1 MAYDV
6 NKLTKLGALKEMGQ
20 RLHGEVETLSGKVE
34 TLEKVGAQANVIEKI
49 KVNGTE
55 QAVTDK
61 AVDITVPTKV
71 SDLDNDS
78 KFQTDTEVAAAIAAA
93 DHMKR
98 KIVDST
104 SDIDLAAED
113 ASQYI
118 YMVKKSSTKTGD
130 KYDEYMVLDG
140 ALEKVG
146 DWEVDLSNYQTKEDG
161 KGLSTNDY
169 TNEDKAKLGGVA
181 EGATKV
187 EASTTNG
194 NVKVNGVET
203 QVYKEPADVV
213 HGEVASD
220 EEVTAMLTEI
230 FGK

>member
-1 MAYDV
+1 
-6 NKLTKLGALKEMGQ
+6 
-20 RLHGEVETLSGKVE
+20 
-34 TLEKVGAQANVIEKI
+34 
-49 KVNGTE
+49 
-55 QAVTDK
+55 
-61 AVDITVPTKV
+61 
-71 SDLDNDS
+71 
-78 KFQTDTEVAAAIAAA
+78 
-93 DHMKR
+93 
-98 KIVDST
+98 
-104 SDIDLAAED
+104 
-113 ASQYI
+113 
-118 YMVKKSSTKTGD
+118 
-130 KYDEYMVLDG
+130 MVLDG

-187 EASTTNG
+187 EKSDTNG

-213 HGEVASD
+213 HGEVATD